1 MTNRFFPVTFFSEL
15 YREHSSTLLRVG
27 IIAAVL
33 VLSARLATNASER
46 YLLLVVGAVAAV
58 VLIRVPPLGL
68 LALVVGALV
77 VPLSL
82 GTGTQTRV
90 NVAVLMVPVLV
101 ALWLA
106 DMLRRRQ
113 FHFVPSRTT
122 LPLLAL
128 VGAATISFLGG
139 GLLWNAFARTA
150 PLASQA
156 GAWAVF
162 AFSAGAFLLIGNQ
175 VTDVRWLERLTAVFL
190 IVSGVYMVAR
200 AMQFPPLVTNVMAE
214 VGASSMFWV
223 WTVALAAGQLF
234 FNRKLHRG
242 VQAGLVLLL
251 VLTLGVGWFQAR
263 AWTSGWLPPMLAV
276 GTVLTLRS
284 WRLGLLAAIAGA
296 AFVFV
301 LNPDLINRVLG
312 TESYSLYTRDAARD
326 VLLTQVFPLSPI
338 LGLGPANYYWY
349 TPLYPILGWYVN
361 FNSHNNYI
369 DILMQ
374 TGVVGMIC
382 FLWFVFEVGR
392 LGWRLRTRFSGD
404 FAQGYV
410 YGCLGGLAGTLAA
423 CYLADWLLPFVYN
436 IGLSG
441 FRASVLAWLFLGGLV
456 CLENIARGARTAAG

>member
-1 MTNRFFPVTFFSEL
+1 MTNPFQTLQSFL
-15 YREHSSTLLRVG
+15 YRFEHSSTLLRLAIIVG
-27 IIAAVL
+27 VL
-33 VLSARLATNASER
+33 VLSARLALNASER
-46 YLLLVVGAVAAV
+46 YLVLIVGAAAAL
-58 VLIRVPPLGL
+58 VLVRVPPLGL
-68 LALVVGALV
+68 LALIVGALV
-77 VPLSL
+77 VPFSL
-82 GTGTQTRV
+82 GTGTQTGL
-90 NVAVLMVPVLV
+90 NLAVLLVPALIG
-101 ALWLA
+101 LWLA
-106 DMLRRRQ
+106 EMLRRRA
-113 FHFVPSRTT
+113 FRLAPSRTT

-128 VGAATISFLGG
+128 VGAATISLLAGD
-139 GLLWNAFARTA
+139 LLWNAFARTA
-150 PLASQA
+150 PLTSQI

-162 AFSAGAFLLIGNQ
+162 AFSAGAFLLVGNQ
-175 VTDVRWLERLTAVFL
+175 LTEVRWLERLTAAFL
-190 IVSGVYMVAR
+190 IISGVYMVAR
-200 AMQFPPLVTNVMAE
+200 ITQFPPGITNVMTE
-214 VGASSMFWV
+214 VGANSMFWV

-242 VQAGLVLLL
+242 VQVALVLLL

-263 AWTSGWLPPMLAV
+263 SWTSGWLPPMLTV
-276 GTVLTLRS
+276 GVILTLRS

-296 AFVFV
+296 VFVFV
-301 LNPDLINRVLG
+301 LNPDLLNRVLG

-326 VLLTQVFPLSPI
+326 VLLFQVLPLSPI

-392 LGWRLRTRFSGD
+392 LGWQLRTRFTGD

-410 YGCLGGLAGTLAA
+410 YGCLGGLAGTLVA
-423 CYLADWLLPFVYN
+423 CWLADWLLPFVYN

-441 FRASVLAWLFLGGLV
+441 FRASVLAWLFMGGLV
-456 CLENIARGARTAAG
+456 SLENIARSPRTKAS